1 MTELT
6 FKTLTEE
13 QKAAEDKLVDS
24 PENSKNRRAMI
35 DAYLAGDKEE
45 CRRLMKKVVAP
56 ASLLKAL
63 GKDFVKLRGLP
74 TITCEMIDD
83 TEWLK

>member
-1 MTELT
+1 MPELT
-6 FKTLTEE
+6 FKTLTAE

-35 DAYLAGDKEE
+35 QAHLAGDHEE
-45 CRRLMKKVVAP
+45 CDRLMKKVIQP
-56 ASLLKAL
+56 ANLLKAL
-63 GKDFVKLRGLP
+63 GKDFVKGHEIP

>member
-35 DAYLAGDKEE
+35 D
-45 CRRLMKKVVAP
+45 
-56 ASLLKAL
+56 
-63 GKDFVKLRGLP
+63 
-74 TITCEMIDD
+74 D